1 MLRLTLTERPR
12 ANLMSSAVPRLS
24 HNPTNLKFQRPL
36 SATSFPFTESGR
48 MAKSSWVQPVHG
60 SCSTLLS
67 TVSVSTPQLCSQL
80 LDSLV
85 DPMSTIFCTISLL
98 VTPFSLALVP
108 FQVTGFQLPLL
119 TQSAESQFKSEA
131 SAFSLFCSSFGD
143 STSPTFQDM
152 PNSFS
157 TSLSNSFSISVSFP
171 LIIWS
176 NSY

>member
-1 MLRLTLTERPR
+1 
-12 ANLMSSAVPRLS
+12 MSSVAPKLS
-24 HNPTNLKFQRPL
+24 YKRTNLKFPRPL
-36 SATSFPFTESGR
+36 SATSFLFTESGR
-48 MAKSSWVQPVHG
+48 MAESSWAQPVHG
-60 SCSTLLS
+60 SCSMLLS
-67 TVSVSTPQLCSQL
+67 TVSVLTPQLCSQL

-108 FQVTGFQLPLL
+108 FQVTGFQLPQL
-119 TQSAESQFKSEA
+119 TQSAESQFKLEA
-131 SAFSLFCSSFGD
+131 SAFSLFYSSFGD
-143 STSPTFQDM
+143 STSLIFQDM

-171 LIIWS
+171 LITRS